1 MRLDARFIMAIDIDE
16 QDVACL
22 LSMAEMP
29 DVDSISPMQGG
40 WANTNVLLT
49 LVDGSNVV
57 LKAWDANTVEEVGRV
72 IQRHAYL
79 DAHGIPTPVPLELS
93 SGNRHVERKGVA
105 WALVPHYEG
114 GLLGSDT
121 DSLRSLGEVQARM
134 HLIPIDDCFPE
145 VYTMGFEFFKRVFAL
160 AEERDAWSPFL
171 DLLHR
176 EAASLEP
183 QIPHGLPSG
192 ILHGDLFPDNVIGS
206 GGEVAAILDLEEAW
220 IGPLAFDL
228 VMSFVG
234 FGWEDSEPLEGRWC
248 ALLEGYESV
257 RPLTEVEWS
266 ALPHLNRYATLS
278 IAAWRYWKHVMSR
291 HDPNLAERYLEMVDR
306 LDVPLPFLEAHS

>member
-1 MRLDARFIMAIDIDE
+1 MRPCRRSAVAIEVDE
-16 QDVACL
+16 QDAGWL
-22 LSMAEMP
+22 LSLSGLPELASML
-29 DVDSISPMQGG
+29 PMQGG
-40 WANTNVLLT
+40 WDNTNLL
-49 LVDGSNVV
+49 LSLIDGTSVV

-72 IQRHAYL
+72 IQRHTHL

-93 SGNRHVERKGVA
+93 SGNRHIERDGVA
-105 WALVPHYEG
+105 WTLLPHYEG
-114 GLLGSDT
+114 GFLESDI

-134 HLIPIDDCFPE
+134 HLIPINDCFPK
-145 VYTMGFEFFKRVFAL
+145 VYTMGFEFFERVFAL

-171 DLLHR
+171 DLLRR

-183 QIPHGLPSG
+183 RIPHDLPSG

-234 FGWEDSEPLEGRWC
+234 FGWDDSEPLERRWR

>member
-1 MRLDARFIMAIDIDE
+1 MAIEVGERD
-16 QDVACL
+16 AAWL
-22 LSMAEMP
+22 LSLSGLPEVASM
-29 DVDSISPMQGG
+29 SPMQGG
-40 WANTNVLLT
+40 WDNTNVLLS
-49 LVDGSNVV
+49 LSDGTSVV
-57 LKAWDANTVEEVGRV
+57 LKAWDANTVDEVGRV
-72 IQRHAYL
+72 IRRHSHL
-79 DAHGIPTPVPLELS
+79 DGHGIPTPVPLKLE
-93 SGNRHVERKGVA
+93 GGERHVERDGVA
-105 WALVPHYEG
+105 WTLLPHYEG
-114 GLLGSDT
+114 GLLESDI

-134 HLIPIDDCFPE
+134 HLIPINDCFPE
-145 VYTMGFEFFKRVFAL
+145 VYTMGFEFFKKVFSL
-160 AEERDAWSPFL
+160 AEERDAWSSFL
-171 DLLHR
+171 DLLR
-176 EAASLEP
+176 RKSESLEP
-183 QIPHGLPSG
+183 RIPHDLPSG

-206 GGEVAAILDLEEAW
+206 GGVVAAILDLEEAW

-234 FGWEDSEPLEGRWC
+234 FGWEDSEPLEGRWR

-306 LDVPLPFLEAHS
+306 LDVSLPFLEAHS

>member
-1 MRLDARFIMAIDIDE
+1 MQLDARFIMAIDINE

-22 LSMAEMP
+22 LSMAEIPEM
-29 DVDSISPMQGG
+29 DSISPMQGG
-40 WANTNVLLT
+40 WSNTNLLLT

-57 LKAWDANTVEEVGRV
+57 LKAWDGNTVEEVGRV
-72 IQRHAYL
+72 IQRHTHL

-93 SGNRHVERKGVA
+93 SGNRHIELDGVA

-134 HLIPIDDCFPE
+134 HLIPINDCFPE
-145 VYTMGFEFFKRVFAL
+145 VYTMGFEFFKKVFSL

-171 DLLHR
+171 DLLR
-176 EAASLEP
+176 KEAESLEP
-183 QIPHGLPSG
+183 RIPHDLPCG

-206 GGEVAAILDLEEAW
+206 DGEVAAILDLEEAW

-234 FGWEDSEPLEGRWC
+234 FGWEDGGPLEERWC

-257 RPLTEVEWS
+257 RALTEVEWS
-266 ALPHLNRYATLS
+266 ALPYLNRYATLA
-278 IAAWRYWKHVMSR
+278 IAGWRYWKHVMSKP
-291 HDPNLAERYLEMVDR
+291 DSNLAERYLEMAGR
-306 LDVPLPFLEAHS
+306 LDVPLPFLEGHS